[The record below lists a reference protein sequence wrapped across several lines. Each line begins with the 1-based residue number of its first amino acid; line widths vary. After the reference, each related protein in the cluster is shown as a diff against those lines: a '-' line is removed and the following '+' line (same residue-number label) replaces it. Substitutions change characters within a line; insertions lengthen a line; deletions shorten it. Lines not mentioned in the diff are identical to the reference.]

1 MFLVLGYDLIFIF
14 KLYNTSVYP
23 HHLLYTTDIKPI
35 EIDIFPSLAVITIDI
50 IFTLD
55 IIYSTY
61 FDWIKYFIYNTNKC
75 TIDAC
80 KCSSV
85 SLLRVSESLSI
96 YSIASVL

>member
-61 FDWIKYFIYNTNKC
+61 FD
-75 TIDAC
+75 
-80 KCSSV
+80 
-85 SLLRVSESLSI
+85 
-96 YSIASVL
+96 